1 MALAL
6 IVELMAMAPA
16 LAMGNGGGGWTSD
29 LNGREGDCEVADG
42 VVVMRW

>member
-6 IVELMAMAPA
+6 IVESMAPA

-29 LNGREGDCEVADG
+29 LNGIEGDCEVADG
-42 VVVMRW
+42 VVVVRW